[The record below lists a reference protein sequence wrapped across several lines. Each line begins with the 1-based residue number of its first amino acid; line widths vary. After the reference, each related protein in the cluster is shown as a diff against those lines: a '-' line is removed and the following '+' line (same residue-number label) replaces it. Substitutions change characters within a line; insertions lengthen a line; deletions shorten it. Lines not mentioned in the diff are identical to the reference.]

1 MPITMENLDE
11 LDKKIED
18 LRKNYE
24 AYFQGL
30 NRIPPEKDFQQIQQ
44 TIRRY
49 KEEHVVNTAIKFRL
63 STLISKFQA
72 YSRYWARVMREI
84 EEGRYVRDRFKAE
97 LHFKEREGAT
107 VAGTQQA
114 PATSATKSAEELL
127 DNEKLASLHKEYM
140 IARLECNQ
148 KIEGLTKE
156 HLRQSI
162 EKSLPEL
169 KKRYPGKKIEF
180 KVVIE
185 NGKAKLKAIPR

>member
-1 MPITMENLDE
+1 MPVTMENLEE

-24 AYFQGL
+24 AYFQGM
-30 NRIPPEKDFQQIQQ
+30 NRIPPERDFQQIQGI
-44 TIRRY
+44 IRKY
-49 KEEHVVNTAIKFRL
+49 KEEYIVNTAVKFRL

-72 YSRYWARVMREI
+72 YSRYWARVIREI

-97 LHFKEREGAT
+97 LHLREREKIVAT
-107 VAGTQQA
+107 STQQSPGTLGRK
-114 PATSATKSAEELL
+114 PADDLL
-127 DNEKLASLHKEYM
+127 DPEKLTSLHKEYM

>member
-1 MPITMENLDE
+1 MSVTMENLEE

-24 AYFQGL
+24 AYFQGM
-30 NRIPPEKDFQQIQQ
+30 NRIPPERDFQQIQH

-49 KEEHVVNTAIKFRL
+49 KEEYIVNTAIKFRL
-63 STLISKFQA
+63 STLIAKFQA

-97 LHFKEREGAT
+97 LHFKQRDGAT
-107 VAGTQQA
+107 VAGSQQTA
-114 PATSATKSAEELL
+114 SAAKPADDVL
-127 DNEKLASLHKEYM
+127 DNEKLADLHKQYM

-148 KIEGLTKE
+148 KIEGLTKD

-169 KKRYPGKKIEF
+169 KKRHPGKKIEF